1 MIFIDRILEIF
12 ILVLKSDD
20 EMLLLIA
27 ANLLFLLL
35 FPNWYNSALFY
46 LFIEFEAINSIFIWV
61 HWSFSFTVA
70 PLCYLLSHSQ
80 MLRLFK
86 SQPLFI
92 GWPGNGRFRDG
103 TTVGFVCALR
113 SWFML
118 LLSETLSS
126 VAVLACSFKWE
137 LLFFYVFLT
146 LIIM

>member
-1 MIFIDRILEIF
+1 MIFIDRILKIF

-35 FPNWYNSALFY
+35 FLNWYNSALFY
-46 LFIEFEAINSIFIWV
+46 LFIEFEIFNSIFIWV
-61 HWSFSFTVA
+61 LWSFSFTVA

-80 MLRLFK
+80 MLRLFN
-86 SQPLFI
+86 SQLLFI
-92 GWPGNGRFRDG
+92 WWLRSTQIRDG

-113 SWFML
+113 SWFLL
-118 LLSETLSS
+118 LLSEALSS